1 MFIVTEL
8 IKSELLCL
16 LLRWPY
22 GQSTIGS
29 HYELTPFIQVRATKT
44 ILTWDGMGE
53 GGGWWWET
61 GGWQPFGTTVVVCS
75 PFISACIRGA
85 HSSNVSN

>member
-1 MFIVTEL
+1 MKEIERIDKYLASKMEL
-8 IKSELLCL
+8 YKRRRELKCL

-29 HYELTPFIQVRATKT
+29 HYELTTFIQVRATKT

-61 GGWQPFGTTVVVCS
+61 RGWQPTDVTVC
-75 PFISACIRGA
+75 
-85 HSSNVSN
+85 

>member
-1 MFIVTEL
+1 MKVIERIIRYLASKMEL
-8 IKSELLCL
+8 NKRRKEFMCL

-29 HYELTPFIQVRATKT
+29 HYELTTFIQVRATKT

-61 GGWQPFGTTVVVCS
+61 GGWQPIDRTV
-75 PFISACIRGA
+75 R
-85 HSSNVSN
+85 

>member
-1 MFIVTEL
+1 MKVIERIIRYLASKMEL
-8 IKSELLCL
+8 NKRRKEFMCL
-16 LLRWPY
+16 LLSWPY

-29 HYELTPFIQVRATKT
+29 HYELTTFIQVRATKT

-61 GGWQPFGTTVVVCS
+61 GGWQPIDRTV
-75 PFISACIRGA
+75 R
-85 HSSNVSN
+85 